1 MDFSILPT
9 RRYWAV
15 VIVLVCACL
24 VTSDSFAQ
32 IPAADTIRL
41 TLPAAEKI
49 FIDSNLQ
56 LLAAH
61 YHVDAQKALIEQ
73 AKRWDNPV
81 LNTDQVVAAN
91 GKFFPYGKNPDGS
104 YSGQYYIQVQQLIT
118 TAGKRSKLVN
128 MATTNA
134 KLSELELQEVLRN
147 LRYQLHID
155 FFTISQQLDNL
166 SIYQEQQEQLE
177 LLLNGMR
184 AQMQAGNLA
193 QKEYLRMQ
201 ALQYALQQDKTELE
215 RSIADNEAD
224 LKTLLQIKGNS
235 FIKPVDIPTATMAA
249 DGNLVNMDLLV
260 ETAKKNNPS
269 YLLEETNTV
278 FQQQNL
284 LYQKSLKVPDITI
297 GPNFDRN
304 SSFAPNYVGLG
315 ISLPLPFLNT
325 NKGNIRSAEFS
336 VKEQRT
342 ITLGAETELRNHL
355 NTAYQKLLLLLQ
367 QNSSAQQSFYQQYQ
381 LMYNNILQSYRQK
394 QIGLLEFL
402 DFFTDYTTGKQK
414 RLQQQLNL
422 QLAKEELNYHA
433 GTDILK

>member
-1 MDFSILPT
+1 MDFSILPVK
-9 RRYWAV
+9 RYRV
-15 VIVLVCACL
+15 VFFALICFSL
-24 VTSDSFAQ
+24 VTSRIYAQ
-32 IPAADTIRL
+32 YTVSDTLRLSLPEAD
-41 TLPAAEKI
+41 KI

-56 LLAAH
+56 LLASH
-61 YHVDAQKALIEQ
+61 YHVDAQKALIQQ
-73 AKRWDNPV
+73 AKLWDNPV
-81 LNTDQVVAAN
+81 LNTDQVIAAN

-155 FFTISQQLDNL
+155 FLTIDQQLSNL
-166 SIYQEQQEQLE
+166 RIYHEQEEQLE
-177 LLLNGMR
+177 RLLNGMR

-201 ALQYALQQDKTELE
+201 ALQYSLQQDRTELE
-215 RSIADNEAD
+215 KSIADNEAD
-224 LKTLLQIKGNS
+224 LKTLLQIKDRS
-235 FIKPVDIPTATMAA
+235 FIKPVGIAA
-249 DGNLVNMDLLV
+249 FNTENAGNLVNTELLF

-269 YLLEETNTV
+269 YLLQETNTL

-284 LYQKSLKVPDITI
+284 SYQKSLKVPDITL

-315 ISLPLPFLNT
+315 ISLPLPLFNN
-325 NKGNIRSAEFS
+325 NKGNIKSAEFS
-336 VKEQRT
+336 VKEQQAMT
-342 ITLGAETELRNHL
+342 AGAETELRN
-355 NTAYQKLLLLLQ
+355 NVNNAYQKLLLSIK
-367 QNSSAQQSFYQQYQ
+367 QNSSAQQDFYQQYQ

-394 QIGLLEFL
+394 QISLLEFL
-402 DFFTDYTTGKQK
+402 DFFNDYTAGRQK
-414 RLQQQLNL
+414 MLQQQLNL

>member
-1 MDFSILPT
+1 MDFSILPVK
-9 RRYWAV
+9 RYRAV
-15 VIVLVCACL
+15 FFALICFSLA
-24 VTSDSFAQ
+24 TSRIYAQ
-32 IPAADTIRL
+32 YKVSDTLRLSLPEAD
-41 TLPAAEKI
+41 KI

-56 LLAAH
+56 LLASH
-61 YHVDAQKALIEQ
+61 YHVDAQKALIQQ
-73 AKRWDNPV
+73 AKLWDNPV
-81 LNTDQVVAAN
+81 LNTDQVIAAN

-155 FFTISQQLDNL
+155 FFTISQQLSNL
-166 SIYQEQQEQLE
+166 RIYHEQEEQLE

-201 ALQYALQQDKTELE
+201 ALQYSLQQDKTELE
-215 RSIADNEAD
+215 KSIADNEAD
-224 LKTLLQIKGNS
+224 LKTLLQIKDRS
-235 FIKPVDIPTATMAA
+235 FIKPVDIAA
-249 DGNLVNMDLLV
+249 FNPENAGKLVNTDLLF

-269 YLLEETNTV
+269 YLLQETNTL

-284 LYQKSLKVPDITI
+284 SYQKSLKVPDITL

-315 ISLPLPFLNT
+315 ISLPLPLFNN
-325 NKGNIRSAEFS
+325 NKGNIKSAEFS
-336 VKEQRT
+336 VKEQQAMT
-342 ITLGAETELRNHL
+342 AGAETELRN
-355 NTAYQKLLLLLQ
+355 NVNNAYQKLLLSIK
-367 QNSSAQQSFYQQYQ
+367 QNNAAQQDFYQQYQ

-394 QIGLLEFL
+394 QISLLEFL
-402 DFFTDYTTGKQK
+402 DFFNDYTTGRQK
-414 RLQQQLNL
+414 MLQQQLNL